1 VSDIDLERLVEEIR
15 ALREAAKRFTR
26 IADTD
31 IGDIGD
37 IGGAWTDLE
46 AAAVAY
52 VRKLDDE
59 TFRANKIDYLAIV
72 EAAQRDAKEP
82 S

>member
-1 VSDIDLERLVEEIR
+1 MIDVERLVVEIR
-15 ALREAAKRFTR
+15 ALREAAVRFAR

-31 IGDIGD
+31 TGD

-59 TFRANKIDYLAIV
+59 TFAAGKVDYLAIV
-72 EAAQRDAKEP
+72 EEALGDRDKREN
-82 S
+82 